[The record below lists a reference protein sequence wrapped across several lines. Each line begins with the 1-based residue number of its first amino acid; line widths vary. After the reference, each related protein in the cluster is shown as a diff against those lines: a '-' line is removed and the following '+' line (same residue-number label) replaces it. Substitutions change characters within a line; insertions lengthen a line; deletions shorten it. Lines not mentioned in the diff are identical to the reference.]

1 MAKPDVEFSVKDFYQ
16 YLMAEKHLL
25 SDCNKR
31 IDRELQNL
39 LEKVI
44 GETDVRKLESQRDR
58 LFGTIAEGQEESF
71 CLGFQ
76 YAVSILTINCSL
88 RNENGISTEKDIL
101 IKMGR

>member
-31 IDRELQNL
+31 IDRELQKL

-44 GETDVRKLESQRDR
+44 GETDVRKLESQRNR

-76 YAVSILTINCSL
+76 YAVSILTINCS
-88 RNENGISTEKDIL
+88 
-101 IKMGR
+101 

>member
-31 IDRELQNL
+31 IDRELQKL

-58 LFGTIAEGQEESF
+58 QL
-71 CLGFQ
+71 L
-76 YAVSILTINCSL
+76 
-88 RNENGISTEKDIL
+88 
-101 IKMGR
+101 MGRKKAFAWGFNMRFLY

>member
-31 IDRELQNL
+31 IDRELQKL

-58 LFGTIAEGQEESF
+58 LFGTIADGQEESF

-76 YAVSILTINCSL
+76 YAVSI
-88 RNENGISTEKDIL
+88 
-101 IKMGR
+101 

>member
-58 LFGTIAEGQEESF
+58 L
-71 CLGFQ
+71 LGR
-76 YAVSILTINCSL
+76 SL
-88 RNENGISTEKDIL
+88 R
-101 IKMGR
+101 GRKKAFAWGFNMRFLY

>member
-25 SDCNKR
+25 SDCSKR
-31 IDRELQNL
+31 IDRDLQKL

-58 LFGTIAEGQEESF
+58 LFGQ
-71 CLGFQ
+71 L
-76 YAVSILTINCSL
+76 L
-88 RNENGISTEKDIL
+88 
-101 IKMGR
+101 MGRKKAFAWGFNMRFLY

>member
-31 IDRELQNL
+31 IDRELQKL

-44 GETDVRKLESQRDR
+44 GETDVRKMGYQ
-58 LFGTIAEGQEESF
+58 
-71 CLGFQ
+71 
-76 YAVSILTINCSL
+76 L
-88 RNENGISTEKDIL
+88 RRIS
-101 IKMGR
+101 

>member
-39 LEKVI
+39 L
-44 GETDVRKLESQRDR
+44 VRKLESQRYR

-76 YAVSILTINCSL
+76 YAVSILTINCS
-88 RNENGISTEKDIL
+88 
-101 IKMGR
+101 